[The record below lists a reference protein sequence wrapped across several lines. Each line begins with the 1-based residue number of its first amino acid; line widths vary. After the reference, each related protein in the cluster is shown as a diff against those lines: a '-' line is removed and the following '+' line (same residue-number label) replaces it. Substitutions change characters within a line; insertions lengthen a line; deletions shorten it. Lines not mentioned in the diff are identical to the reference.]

1 MTVKNAVDYIYSKG
15 LYNEVRDLFDSSCP
29 YAVIK
34 GKPLSMLIYNDIQER
49 VTTDL
54 DILCP
59 KKYCKNMVTQL
70 KSLGF
75 SEQNKDRF
83 DILFSK
89 SFSHQYVPM
98 VKKNKYMQM
107 TVDLN
112 FDILWGEYN
121 GKRIDIEG
129 FISDAIE
136 VEIYGIK
143 VKTLPPLK
151 ALIQLILHHYKEMN
165 SIYHLAG
172 HNSITYSMFR
182 DVYYLWKNNASLIS
196 LEKLYV
202 LSEKYQIIPYVFYIL
217 CLTNEIFKDAELGKY
232 VEKFCTNEGME
243 LLDYY
248 GLSEKER
255 KHWKVDF
262 KTRLEAECLYDIIR
276 NDLTSE
282 DIEKLKQN
290 RRVFR

>member
-1 MTVKNAVDYIYSKG
+1 
-15 LYNEVRDLFDSSCP
+15 
-29 YAVIK
+29 
-34 GKPLSMLIYNDIQER
+34 
-49 VTTDL
+49 
-54 DILCP
+54 
-59 KKYCKNMVTQL
+59 
-70 KSLGF
+70 
-75 SEQNKDRF
+75 
-83 DILFSK
+83 
-89 SFSHQYVPM
+89 
-98 VKKNKYMQM
+98 M

-182 DVYYLWKNNASLIS
+182 DVYYLWKNNASVIS

-202 LSEKYQIIPYVFYIL
+202 LSEKYQIIQIGRAS
-217 CLTNEIFKDAELGKY
+217 CR
-232 VEKFCTNEGME
+232 
-243 LLDYY
+243 
-248 GLSEKER
+248 ER
-255 KHWKVDF
+255 V
-262 KTRLEAECLYDIIR
+262 
-276 NDLTSE
+276 
-282 DIEKLKQN
+282 
-290 RRVFR
+290 